1 MVERKGEYTNAMKK
15 VSRPLVFETN
25 SSSTCSVSITN
36 NIIMCTQDDLNKW
49 QIGELLYDTK
59 NNSLITSK
67 NIREEYQDKAIET
80 YQEACKKDKYRTPWD
95 KLEVS
100 LQNEWVD
107 QYIKSNCNNYLRY
120 KELNTWYSQVDVSKF
135 VASNGEIIVA
145 VCVCDYETYDEYD

>member
-1 MVERKGEYTNAMKK
+1 MKK

-49 QIGELLYDTK
+49 QIGELLYDTR

-80 YQEACKKDKYRTPWD
+80 YQEACKKDKDRTPWD

-145 VCVCDYETYDEYD
+145 VCVCNYETYDEYD